1 MRLKAELEEIAD
13 PLFPPPEPSAATVN
27 RSKHGEMVLEN
38 KFQLV
43 FDERY
48 DGQEIR
54 ELMKDR
60 KGEWGW

>member
-1 MRLKAELEEIAD
+1 M
-13 PLFPPPEPSAATVN
+13 FPPPEPSAATVN

>member
-1 MRLKAELEEIAD
+1 M
-13 PLFPPPEPSAATVN
+13 
-27 RSKHGEMVLEN
+27 LEN

-60 KGEWGW
+60 KGEWVSE